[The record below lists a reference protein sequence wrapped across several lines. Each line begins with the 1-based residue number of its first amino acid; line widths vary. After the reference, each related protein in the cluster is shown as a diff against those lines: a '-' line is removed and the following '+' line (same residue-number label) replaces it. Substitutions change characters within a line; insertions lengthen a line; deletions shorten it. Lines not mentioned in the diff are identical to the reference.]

1 MLLHGRRHVSV
12 YGVTLFGPTSVEDDA
27 NFASLYIYTYRE
39 QTLEAI

>member
-27 NFASLYIYTYRE
+27 NFRFSIHLYI
-39 QTLEAI
+39 